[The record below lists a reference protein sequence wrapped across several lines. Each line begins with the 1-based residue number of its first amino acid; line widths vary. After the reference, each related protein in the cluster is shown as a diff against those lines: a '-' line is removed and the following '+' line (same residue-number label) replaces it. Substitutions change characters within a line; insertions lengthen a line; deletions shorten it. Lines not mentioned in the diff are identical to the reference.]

1 MFVIYEYA
9 SCVLVAMVV
18 AALAVM
24 ACAIFPLLSEGR
36 VMMGRSLHQ
45 LKHGA
50 SWLQG
55 AGLAARVRK
64 P

>member
-1 MFVIYEYA
+1 MFIIYEYA

-24 ACAIFPLLSEGR
+24 ACAIFPLLSQGR
-36 VMMGRSLHQ
+36 GMMGRSLQQ
-45 LKHGA
+45 LIHGF
-50 SWLQG
+50 SSLSG
-55 AGLAARVRK
+55 TGLAARVRK